1 VTWLRRDE
9 RFFAVVAAR
18 RRSALL
24 RLWIRRLAWASA
36 IILPILLVLAYFG
49 LRSVS
54 SELETRFHASVDSIP
69 TKVFSAIYVLRS
81 GVGASADELRYRL
94 HDREYRDMGTAENVR
109 SPGTFALQ
117 LDDQKQ
123 ITLLTVYTA
132 DFPYPAPAKEV
143 LFGNAAANTAP
154 AKYSVFWKNGTVE
167 KVLGAEGAEV
177 PAGVT
182 LEPILV
188 AQLNEG
194 STQARKTVTISQIP
208 HTLMKAI
215 VLTED
220 QRFLEHGGIDPRG
233 ILRSVW
239 VNLRSGS
246 YVQGA
251 STITQQL
258 ARNIYLS
265 RERTIT
271 RKLKEVVVS
280 ILLELKFSKD
290 EILEKY
296 LNEVYFGQSGSV
308 AVHGVSEAAKFYFD
322 KSLED
327 LTIAEQALLAGIVKG
342 PFFYS
347 PIRHFD
353 RARSRQEIVLT
364 KMSQAGVIT
373 EGQFKSAMA
382 EKLHFARINL
392 VQNRA
397 PYFTDMVQA
406 QLTKDIPEQEVLA
419 AGYTIFSTLD
429 MYYQHLA
436 EISVTGGVAAVEG
449 RLKQFVEKE
458 KKAKEKKAAKQPA
471 LAENPGQRPDE
482 AMRLVQG
489 MFIAVD
495 PASGHLLGLVGG
507 RSYEESTYN
516 RALLMQRH
524 IGSLIKPFV
533 YLAALIHGRTPE
545 GQPLNAISKFED
557 KPFTYEFDK
566 KTWSPKNY
574 DEDFAGVVTLR
585 FALANS
591 INTVAAQIAIATGL
605 DKVVETAKLAG
616 FGNNL
621 LPFPSLSLGAVD
633 VPPMEVATAYTT
645 LANFGLKKEI
655 TSTIL
660 VVAED
665 GRLVARYQPREE
677 HALPPEETAN
687 LVNLM
692 TSVFEIG
699 TARSSRTAGFMWPA
713 AGKTGTT
720 SEFRDAWFAG
730 FSKKILG
737 ISWIGFDRD
746 DEIVRKNRKALKLT
760 GAVAALP
767 VWNTFMVAAHKDQ
780 ASQALAYPDNS
791 LRTIKVDLI
800 TGGRATMRC
809 MGDSV
814 VEEVFTYRNAPLYEC
829 N

>member
-1 VTWLRRDE
+1 M
-9 RFFAVVAAR
+9 
-18 RRSALL
+18 

-36 IILPILLVLAYFG
+36 VIVPILLVLAFFG

-54 SELETRFHASVDSIP
+54 AELEEKFHASVDSVP
-69 TKVFSAIYVLRS
+69 TKVYSGLYWLRP
-81 GVGASADELRYRL
+81 GVGASAEELRYRL
-94 HDREYRDMGTAENVR
+94 HEREYKDVGVAENVR
-109 SPGTFALQ
+109 APGTFAIQ
-117 LDDQKQ
+117 LDEQKQ
-123 ITLLTVYTA
+123 LTLLTISTV
-132 DFPYPAPAKEV
+132 DFQYPAVAKEV
-143 LFGNAAANTAP
+143 LFGNPQAATGP
-154 AKYSVFWKNGTVE
+154 AKYSVFWRDGQVE
-167 KVLGAEGAEV
+167 KVLDVESAEISGGFA
-177 PAGVT
+177 

-194 STQARKTVTISQIP
+194 NAQARKTVTIAQIP

-233 ILRSVW
+233 IIRSIY

-271 RKLKEVVVS
+271 RKLKEMAVS
-280 ILLELKFSKD
+280 LLLELKFSKD

-322 KSLED
+322 KNLDD
-327 LTIAEQALLAGIVKG
+327 LTVAEQALLAGIVKG

-353 RARSRQEIVLT
+353 RAKARQEVVLT

-373 EGQFKSAMA
+373 EAQYKSALA
-382 EKLHFARINL
+382 EKLRFARVNP

-406 QLTKDIPEQEVLA
+406 QLVKDLPEQEVLG

-429 MYYQHLA
+429 TYYQHLA
-436 EISVTGGVAAVEG
+436 ETSVAAGVATVEG

-458 KKAKEKKAAKQPA
+458 KKAKAKKSAKQKE
-471 LAENPGQRPDE
+471 ENPGQRPDE
-482 AMRLVQG
+482 EMRLVQG
-489 MFIAVD
+489 VFIAVD
-495 PASGHLLGLVGG
+495 PANGHLLGLVGG
-507 RSYEESTYN
+507 RAYEESTYN
-516 RALLMQRH
+516 RALLMRRQ

-533 YLAALIHGRTPE
+533 YLTALIYGRAADGTP
-545 GQPLNAISKFED
+545 LSAISKFED
-557 KPFTYEFDK
+557 KPFTYEFDGK
-566 KTWSPKNY
+566 SWTPKNY
-574 DEDFAGVVTLR
+574 EDEFAGMVTLR

-591 INTVAAQIAIATGL
+591 INTVAAQVAIATGL
-605 DKVVETAKLAG
+605 DKVVEVAKLAG
-616 FGNNL
+616 FESDIQPL
-621 LPFPSLSLGAVD
+621 PSLSLGAIG

-645 LANFGLKKEI
+645 LANFGLRREL
-655 TSTIL
+655 TATIL
-660 VVAED
+660 VVGED
-665 GRLVARYQPREE
+665 GRAVARYQPREE
-677 HALPPEETAN
+677 RALPPEETAN

-699 TARSSRTAGFMWPA
+699 TAKGSRAAGFVWPA

-720 SEFRDAWFAG
+720 NEFRDAWFAG
-730 FSKKILG
+730 FSRKLLG

-746 DEIVRKNRKALKLT
+746 DEIVRKHRKALKLT

-767 VWNTFMVAAHKDQ
+767 VWSSFMANAHKDQ
-780 ASQALAYPDNS
+780 ASQALAYPENA
-791 LRTIKVDLI
+791 LRTIKIDLI
-800 TGGRATMRC
+800 SGGRATLRC

>member
-1 VTWLRRDE
+1 M
-9 RFFAVVAAR
+9 
-18 RRSALL
+18 
-24 RLWIRRLAWASA
+24 RRLLLASA
-36 IILPILLVLAYFG
+36 VIVPLLLVLGYLG
-49 LRSVS
+49 MRSVS
-54 SELETRFHASVDSIP
+54 AELESKFHASMDSVP
-69 TKVFSAIYVLRS
+69 TKVYSALYWLRP
-81 GVGASADELRYRL
+81 GTGASVEELRFRL
-94 HDREYRDMGTAENVR
+94 RDREYKDMGAAESVR

-117 LDDQKQ
+117 IDEQKQ
-123 ITLLTVYTA
+123 LSLLTVYTS
-132 DFPYPAPAKEV
+132 DFQYSPVAKEV
-143 LFGNAAANTAP
+143 LFGNPQANTGP
-154 AKYSVFWKNGTVE
+154 AKYSVFWRDGHVE
-167 KVLGAEGAEV
+167 KILAADGAEIPGFA
-177 PAGVT
+177 

-194 STQARKTVTISQIP
+194 NAQARKTITIAEIP

-233 ILRSVW
+233 ILRSIY

-271 RKLKEVVVS
+271 RKLKEMAVS
-280 ILLELKFSKD
+280 VLLEFKFSKD

-296 LNEVYFGQSGSV
+296 LNEVYFGQSGSI

-322 KSLED
+322 KNLDD

-342 PFFYS
+342 PFYYS
-347 PIRHFD
+347 PIRHFE
-353 RARSRQEIVLT
+353 RAKSRQELVLS
-364 KMSQAGVIT
+364 KMAQAGVIT
-373 EGQFKSAMA
+373 DAQYKGALA
-382 EKLHFARINL
+382 EKLKFARANT

-406 QLTKDIPEQEVLA
+406 QLVKDLPEQEVLG

-429 MYYQHLA
+429 TYYQHLA
-436 EISVTGGVAAVEG
+436 EAGVTSGVAAVEG

-458 KKAKEKKAAKQPA
+458 KKAKEKKSAKQQ
-471 LAENPGQRPDE
+471 AENPGQRPDE
-482 AMRLVQG
+482 EMRLVQG
-489 MFIAVD
+489 VFIAVD
-495 PASGHLLGLVGG
+495 PATGHLLGLVGG

-516 RALLMQRH
+516 RALLMRRH

-533 YLAALIHGRTPE
+533 YLSALLHGRNPE
-545 GQPLNAISKFED
+545 GAPLSAISKFED
-557 KPFTYEFDK
+557 KPFTYQFDGK
-566 KTWSPKNY
+566 SWTPKNY
-574 DEDFAGVVTLR
+574 DDEFAGVVTLR
-585 FALANS
+585 YALANS

-605 DKVVETAKLAG
+605 DNLVATAKLAG
-616 FGNNL
+616 IETDIQPL
-621 LPFPSLSLGAVD
+621 PSLSLGAIG

-645 LANFGLKKEI
+645 LANFGLRREL

-660 VVAED
+660 VLGENGQA
-665 GRLVARYQPREE
+665 VARYQPRDERV
-677 HALPPEETAN
+677 LPPEDTAA

-692 TSVFEIG
+692 TSVFDIG
-699 TARSSRTAGFMWPA
+699 TAKSSRAAGFVWPA

-720 SEFRDAWFAG
+720 NEFRDAWFAG
-730 FSKKILG
+730 FSQKILG

-746 DEIVRKNRKALKLT
+746 DEIVRKHRKALKLT

-767 VWNTFMVAAHKDQ
+767 VWNSFMVAAHKDQ
-780 ASQALAYPDNS
+780 APQPIAYPENA
-791 LRTIKVDLI
+791 LRYIKVDLI
-800 TGGRATMRC
+800 TGGRATLRC